1 MDGGTKSMKHS
12 ATMLLTLTALF
23 ITSPLQGRIIHRE
36 QSLYQTILVDDTG
49 SRRCLQFSVRR
60 DQRSQSCVDLK
71 HPQRMVFTYTQMM
84 MAGIL
89 LSPDPQKI
97 LIIGLGGGTL
107 PLALNDLFPE
117 ALIDVVEIDGGV
129 VRVAEEYFGF
139 QSSEHIKVFE
149 TDGRIFTKR
158 AVMRHDQYDLVIL
171 DAFNGDYIPEHLMT
185 REYLQETRTLLGNK
199 GTLVANTFSQSRLY
213 DHESVTYASVF
224 GDYFNF
230 KQYPSSNRIIL
241 VSMAGLPTLD
251 LLKARATGWRDRLRA
266 YRIPI
271 HNYPDRM
278 SRNIDWDRDA
288 RVLTDQYAPANLL
301 RSSNRHR

>member
-1 MDGGTKSMKHS
+1 MDGSTKRMKRS
-12 ATMLLTLTALF
+12 ATIILTFAVLSVTN
-23 ITSPLQGRIIHRE
+23 PLQGRIVHRE

-60 DQRSQSCVDLK
+60 DQRNQSCIDLK
-71 HPQRMVFTYTQMM
+71 YPQRMVFTYTQMM
-84 MAGIL
+84 MAGL
-89 LSPDPQKI
+89 LLTPNPKKI

-107 PLALNDLFPE
+107 PLALNDLFPGT
-117 ALIDVVEIDGGV
+117 LIDVVEIDAVV

-139 QSSEHIKVFE
+139 QSGERINVFE
-149 TDGRIFTKR
+149 MDGRIFTKR
-158 AVMRHDQYDLVIL
+158 ALIRGDRYDLIIL

-185 REYLQETRTLLGNK
+185 REYLQETRTLLGTQ
-199 GTLVANTFSQSRLY
+199 GTLVANTFSKSRLY

-224 GDYFNF
+224 GDFFNF
-230 KQYPSSNRIIL
+230 KHYPSSNRIIL
-241 VSMAGLPTLD
+241 VSMVGLPTLD
-251 LLKARATGWRDRLRA
+251 LLQSRAERWRKRLRP

-278 SRNIDWDRDA
+278 SRTTDWDLEA

-301 RSSNRHR
+301 RSRNRHR